1 MPNPDFEARL
11 ARLRQ
16 SERGQTAPTKAPH
29 PPARHYRDRLN
40 RALAAA
46 SAAGI
51 GRNACFPP
59 AMRALARLGL
69 PVRPLHFKST
79 ASLFAS
85 GVCLGLAI
93 FGGTLWLFTSGLL
106 SSVPA
111 GPIRGLVTL
120 GWPGV
125 AALSLGI
132 GAAFA
137 AIIRAQAARARLP
150 RWQDL

>member
-1 MPNPDFEARL
+1 MSNPEFEARL

-16 SERGQTAPTKAPH
+16 SERGEATSASAR
-29 PPARHYRDRLN
+29 PAAHGYPERLN

-51 GRNACFPP
+51 APASSFPP
-59 AMRALARLGL
+59 AMRALSSLGL

-79 ASLFAS
+79 PSLFLT
-85 GVCLGLAI
+85 GLCLGLAI
-93 FGGTLWLFTSGLL
+93 FGGTLWLFTSGLVPV
-106 SSVPA
+106 VPA
-111 GPIRGLVTL
+111 GPIRGLVSL

-125 AALSLGI
+125 AVVSLCI

-137 AIIRAQAARARLP
+137 TIIRAQAARARLP